1 MIVLRYS
8 PERVLSRIGF
18 LYARCKNAPMDKW
31 SDYKLI
37 LALHR
42 AGTIRGAAEAIGVNH
57 ATVSRRLVQI
67 NQTYDG
73 QIFDR
78 TSEGYKAT
86 PLGLELV
93 NAAKKI
99 ETISFEA
106 DRKSRATRAE
116 LAGPIR
122 LSVGEPIA
130 QYLLSDELARF
141 ANENEDIALTV
152 ETSIDLVNLDRS
164 DADVVIRGTQN
175 PPDHLV
181 GRRLFAFYLCEYCSR
196 DYLQNTAQA
205 DRRWLRYSK
214 SLTSSDWIASTQFPT
229 APVSLKSD
237 DIVWLH
243 KAAVQGHGMIKSA
256 CYMADPEPGL
266 MRLPGAVPTKAQ
278 DLWVLTHPDLTSAPR
293 IKYFMRYL
301 VDALN
306 LKRELIQGRAL

>member
-1 MIVLRYS
+1 M
-8 PERVLSRIGF
+8 E
-18 LYARCKNAPMDKW
+18 KW
-31 SDYKLI
+31 SNYKLI

-42 AGTIRGAAEAIGVNH
+42 VGTIRGAAEAIGVNH
-57 ATVSRRLVQI
+57 ATVSRRLAQI
-67 NQTYDG
+67 NLTYAAA
-73 QIFDR
+73 IFDR
-78 TSEGYKAT
+78 TSDGYKAT

-93 NAAKKI
+93 SAAEKI
-99 ETISFEA
+99 EAITFEA
-106 DRKSRATRAE
+106 DRKSRATRAD

-141 ANENEDIALTV
+141 AHEHKDIDLTV

-196 DYLQNTAQA
+196 DYLQTTAPEN
-205 DRRWLRYSK
+205 RRWMRYSK
-214 SLTSSDWIASTQFPT
+214 SLATSDWIASTQFPN

-243 KAAVQGHGMIKSA
+243 KAAIQGHGMIKNA
-256 CYMADPEPGL
+256 CYMADPDPGL
-266 MRLPGAVPTKAQ
+266 VRLPGAVPTKAQ
-278 DLWVLTHPDLTSAPR
+278 DLWVLTHPDLTAAPR

-301 VDALN
+301 VDALKM
-306 LKRELIQGRAL
+306 KRDLIQGRSVSFANA